1 MSKRKL
7 GLAILTALL
16 CVCMAM
22 FLVACGTQG
31 EKGEKGEAGKDGISI
46 VSVEKIDSEGLV
58 DTYEITYSDGKTT
71 TFTVTNGKDGA
82 DGQTPFIGENG
93 NWWIG
98 SVDTGVPAKGQDG
111 SDGEDG
117 TDGEDGQT
125 PFIGENGNWW
135 IGSVDTGVPAKGQDG
150 TDGENGADGKD
161 GISIT
166 DVDINDAGEL
176 ILYFSEGEP
185 LNLGKIIGENGQDG
199 ADGNDGI
206 DGVGIEGATIDENG
220 NLILSLSNDTDINVG
235 KVKGEDGQ
243 DGENGADGKDGIS
256 ITGVKIENGELII
269 TFSDG
274 NSSNLGNIVGADGKD
289 GTDGK
294 DGVGIDRIELDENY
308 NLTIYLTEGEP
319 ISLGCI
325 RGEKGENGAD
335 GKDGKS
341 AYELYK
347 EKFGYEG
354 TEEQWL
360 IDLAN
365 GNLAVVETHTVIFD
379 AQGGSPEPETQEVK
393 HLGKASKPENPVKDG
408 FLFDGWYYQGEKW
421 SFVGYIVTE
430 DMTLTAQWS
439 EVQEEVECG
448 IISAEGFEFGTEEVN
463 GQIVQTLSKTVANNA
478 KSYDLAN
485 LIEVSDGCTWRLYS
499 DFELQHDTNKIMANL
514 AEGENEGW
522 LMVYSGEKQTRYK
535 VNVYRRHIRNYTFQ
549 SAGEIH
555 ASGTIE
561 EDQELNMP
569 ENPAKK
575 GYIFQYWT
583 VDGEQVVFP
592 YTVTVDTTFIAVFT
606 PNNNALHF
614 DGNGATGGSMED
626 MTIATDASANLT
638 ANGYVRAGYTFK
650 GWATS
655 AGGEV
660 VYADGATYTMG
671 TESEYTLYAV
681 WEANTNTLHF
691 DKNDEAATGQMNSVQ
706 MKTDEVQDLPD
717 VKFEKTDYKFIGW
730 ATSANG
736 EPEYI
741 NQAPY
746 TMGTESD
753 YTLYAVWE
761 IITYSIIYNIDGGE
775 WEQGENPNTF
785 TINDLPFN
793 LNFENAYKKDYTF
806 MGWYDNEDFT
816 GEPLTQVSITESELK
831 NHTYFARFEYGT
843 EGLVYKESNNTYIV
857 SGYTGKETDV
867 VIPESWLGKN
877 ITSIDDYAFYVC
889 ISLTSIEIPSGVTSI
904 GDYAFDRCSG
914 LTSIE
919 IPSGVTSIGG
929 SAFNGCS
936 SLMSVIFGE
945 NSQLTSIGASAFYGC
960 SSLTS
965 VEIPSGVTYIGNSA
979 FSGCSS
985 LTSIEIPSGVTS
997 IGYYAFEG
1005 CSSLTS
1011 IEIPSGVTSIGSS
1024 AFEGCSSLTRIEIP
1038 SGVTSIG
1045 AYTFSGCSSLTSIEI
1060 PSGVTSIGA
1069 YTFSGCSGLTRIEIP
1084 SGVTS
1089 IGDSAFWGCSSLTSI
1104 DIPSG
1109 VTSIAHQAFYGCS
1122 SLTSIEI
1129 PSGVTSIDYSAFRDC
1144 SNLTSI
1150 EIPSGVT
1157 SIGNS
1162 AFNGCSSLTSIEIP
1176 SGVTHIGDYTFNGC
1190 SSLTSIEIPSGVTSI
1205 GDSAFN
1211 GCSSLTSIE
1220 IPSGVTSIGDYA
1232 FYSCSGLTGV
1242 YISDIAAW
1250 CNIDFGDNFSN
1261 PLYYAHN
1268 LYLNGELVTDLVIP
1282 DSVTSIGAYTFN
1294 GCSSLTSI
1302 EIPSGVT
1309 SIGDRAF
1316 YGCTGLTSV
1325 IFGDNNQLTSIGNYA
1340 FYNCSSLTS
1349 IEIPSGVTTI
1359 GGSAFLSCRG
1369 LTSVTFGDNSQLTSI
1384 GNYAFYN
1391 CSSLTSIEIPS
1402 GVTSISSSAFYG
1414 CSSLTN
1420 IEIPSGVASI
1430 GDRAFYACSSLTSIE
1445 IPNGV
1450 TSIGERAFYGCS
1462 LKTVFYGGAS
1472 EEEWNSISIDNYGN
1486 TALTSATRYYYSANE
1501 PPVNEDGTAYN
1512 GNYWRYVDGVPTIW
1526 VKEQ

>member
-31 EKGEKGEAGKDGISI
+31 EQGEKGEAGKDGISI
-46 VSVEKIDSEGLV
+46 ESVEKVDSEGLT
-58 DTYEITYSDGKTT
+58 DTYKITYSDGNST

-98 SVDTGVPAKGQDG
+98 SVDTGIPAKGQDG

-135 IGSVDTGVPAKGQDG
+135 IGSVDTGVSAK
-150 TDGENGADGKD
+150 GENGTDGKD

-185 LNLGKIIGENGQDG
+185 VNLGKIVGENGQDG
-199 ADGNDGI
+199 E
-206 DGVGIEGATIDENG
+206 DGVNGVGVEGATIDENG

-243 DGENGADGKDGIS
+243 DGTDGKDGIS

-269 TFSDG
+269 AFSDG

-365 GNLAVVETHTVIFD
+365 GNLAVVETHTVTFD
-379 AQGGSPEPETQEVK
+379 AQGGSPVPEVQEVK

-408 FLFDGWYYQGEKW
+408 FLFDGWYYQDEKW
-421 SFVGYIVTE
+421 SFVGYVVTE

-463 GQIVQTLSKTVANNA
+463 GQIVQTLSKTVANNV

-485 LIEVSDGCTWRLYS
+485 LIEVSDGCTWSLYS
-499 DFELQHDTNKIMANL
+499 DFELQHNTNKIMANL
-514 AEGENEGW
+514 KEGENEGW
-522 LMVYSGEKQTRYK
+522 LMVYSGENQTRYK

-549 SAGEIH
+549 SEDEIH

-561 EDQELNMP
+561 EDHKLNIP
-569 ENPAKK
+569 ETNPTNKA
-575 GYIFQYWT
+575 GYTFSHWT

-606 PNNNALHF
+606 PNNNTVHF

-681 WEANTNTLHF
+681 WEANNNTLHF
-691 DKNDEAATGQMNSVQ
+691 DGNGATGGSMDD
-706 MKTDEVQDLPD
+706 MTIATDASANLTANGYVRAGYTF
-717 VKFEKTDYKFIGW
+717 KGW
-730 ATSANG
+730 ATSAG
-736 EPEYI
+736 GAVEYTDG
-741 NQAPY
+741 ALY
-746 TMGTESD
+746 TMGTESQ

-761 IITYSIIYNIDGGE
+761 IITYSITYDLDGGK

-785 TINDLPFN
+785 TIDDLPVKLN
-793 LNFENAYKKDYTF
+793 LTAPTKTEYAFFGWFDSAEFENEA
-806 MGWYDNEDFT
+806 
-816 GEPLTQVSITESELK
+816 PTEISNLGDVEI
-831 NHTYFARFEYGT
+831 YAQFIAGT
-843 EGLVYKESNNTYIV
+843 EGLQYREENG
-857 SGYTGKETDV
+857 GYTVSSYTGSVNDV
-867 VIPESWLGKN
+867 IIPDLHLDKP
-877 ITSIDDYAFYVC
+877 V
-889 ISLTSIEIPSGVTSI
+889 LSI
-904 GDYAFDRCSG
+904 GDSAFENCSD
-914 LTSIE
+914 LTS
-919 IPSGVTSIGG
+919 VT
-929 SAFNGCS
+929 
-936 SLMSVIFGE
+936 FGD
-945 NSQLTSIGASAFYGC
+945 NSQLTSIG
-960 SSLTS
+960 
-965 VEIPSGVTYIGNSA
+965 
-979 FSGCSS
+979 
-985 LTSIEIPSGVTS
+985 
-997 IGYYAFEG
+997 
-1005 CSSLTS
+1005 
-1011 IEIPSGVTSIGSS
+1011 
-1024 AFEGCSSLTRIEIP
+1024 
-1038 SGVTSIG
+1038 
-1045 AYTFSGCSSLTSIEI
+1045 
-1060 PSGVTSIGA
+1060 
-1069 YTFSGCSGLTRIEIP
+1069 
-1084 SGVTS
+1084 
-1089 IGDSAFWGCSSLTSI
+1089 DSAFI
-1104 DIPSG
+1104 
-1109 VTSIAHQAFYGCS
+1109 
-1122 SLTSIEI
+1122 
-1129 PSGVTSIDYSAFRDC
+1129 
-1144 SNLTSI
+1144 
-1150 EIPSGVT
+1150 
-1157 SIGNS
+1157 
-1162 AFNGCSSLTSIEIP
+1162 
-1176 SGVTHIGDYTFNGC
+1176 GC

-1205 GDSAFN
+1205 GDSAFYGCSSLSSVIFGEN
-1211 GCSSLTSIE
+1211 SQLTSIGYSAFYSCSGLAGVYISDIEAWCNIDFESYNSNPLCYAHSLYLNGELVTDLVIPDSVTSIGAYTFYGCSSLTSIE
-1220 IPSGVTSIGDYA
+1220 IPSGVTSIRSSAFSGCSNLTSIEIPSGVTSIGDWA
-1232 FYSCSGLTGV
+1232 FSGCSGLAGV
-1242 YISDIAAW
+1242 YISDIEAW
-1250 CNIDFGDNFSN
+1250 CNIDFENFASN
-1261 PLYYAHN
+1261 PLSYAHS
-1268 LYLNGELVTDLVIP
+1268 LYLNGELVTDLIIP

-1325 IFGDNNQLTSIGNYA
+1325 IFG
-1340 FYNCSSLTS
+1340 
-1349 IEIPSGVTTI
+1349 E
-1359 GGSAFLSCRG
+1359 
-1369 LTSVTFGDNSQLTSI
+1369 NSQLTSI
-1384 GNYAFYN
+1384 GDSAFYG
-1391 CSSLTSIEIPS
+1391 CSSLTSVIFGENSQLTSIGSYAFVICSGITSIEIPS
-1402 GVTSISSSAFYG
+1402 GVTSIGGYAFSG
-1414 CSSLTN
+1414 CS
-1420 IEIPSGVASI
+1420 
-1430 GDRAFYACSSLTSIE
+1430 
-1445 IPNGV
+1445 
-1450 TSIGERAFYGCS
+1450 S

-1472 EEEWNSISIDNYGN
+1472 EEDWNSISIGNNGN